1 MSVSCV
7 TIFLSSILFHSVLF
21 NIMEE
26 NIDFILFSVKSGMAH
41 SVKCEGVRKEMQ
53 SVTAAALQCWIRRQR
68 EV

>member
-7 TIFLSSILFHSVLF
+7 TIFLSSIQLHSVLF

-41 SVKCEGVRKEMQ
+41 TVKYEGVRKEMQ
-53 SVTAAALQCWIRRQR
+53 SVTAALRCWIRRQR